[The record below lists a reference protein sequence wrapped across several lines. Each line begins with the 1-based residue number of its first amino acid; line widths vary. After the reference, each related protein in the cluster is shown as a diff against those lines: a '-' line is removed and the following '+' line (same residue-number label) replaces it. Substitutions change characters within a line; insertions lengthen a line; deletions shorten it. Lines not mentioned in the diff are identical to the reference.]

1 MEKVSTTRRLVESAM
16 LIAIASVLSV
26 LQIVHLP
33 YGGSI
38 TVSSMLPILII
49 AYRYGTP
56 WGIFTGTVY
65 GLIQLALGSHNLSYV
80 TGAASVI
87 ALILF
92 DYLLAFAVIGI
103 GGLVRKNDS
112 QAFSLVIG
120 SLIAAALRYLM
131 HVISG
136 CTVWAGL
143 SIPTAEALR
152 YSLIYNA
159 TYMLP
164 EALILMVV
172 SYFLGTT
179 LDFGKKDLTFIKK
192 QDQTPLQHTLS
203 AISGI
208 LLAGAAVFDIAAIFK
223 VLQDPESGEFN
234 IAAISN
240 APWTAIAIVTAVC
253 CILAALILLFKKKT
267 VSTKAE

>member
-49 AYRYGTP
+49 AYRFGTP
-56 WGIFTGTVY
+56 WGLFTGFVY

-92 DYLLAFAVIGI
+92 DYLLAFAVIGL
-103 GGLVRKNDS
+103 GGLVRNNKS

-120 SLIAAALRYLM
+120 SLIAAVLRYLM

-164 EALILMVV
+164 EALILMIT
-172 SYFLGTT
+172 SYFLATT
-179 LDFGKKDLTFIKK
+179 LDFGKKDLTFIEK

-203 AISGI
+203 VIAGV
-208 LLAGAAVFDIAAIFK
+208 LLAGALIFDIAMIFK
-223 VLQDPESGEFN
+223 VLQHPETGEFD
-234 IAAISN
+234 ISAISTAPWAAI
-240 APWTAIAIVTAVC
+240 IIVTVICVVLAI
-253 CILAALILLFKKKT
+253 ILSVFKNK
-267 VSTKAE
+267 VVRQSAN

>member
-49 AYRYGTP
+49 AYRYGTS
-56 WGIFTGTVY
+56 WGVFTGFVY

-87 ALILF
+87 ALILL
-92 DYLLAFAVIGI
+92 DYLLAFSVIGL
-103 GGLVRKNDS
+103 GGLVRKNKS

-120 SLIAAALRYLM
+120 SLIAACLRYVM
-131 HVISG
+131 HVVSG

-143 SIPTAEALR
+143 SVPTAAALR

-164 EALILMVV
+164 EALILIVV

-179 LDFGKKDLTFIKK
+179 LDFGKKNLGFIEK
-192 QDQTPLQHTLS
+192 QDQTPLQHTLGMI
-203 AISGI
+203 AAV
-208 LLAGAAVFDIAAIFK
+208 LLAGAATFDIAAIFK
-223 VLQDPESGEFN
+223 VLQHPETGEFD
-234 IAAISN
+234 ITAISTAN
-240 APWTAIAIVTAVC
+240 WTAIAIVTAIC
-253 CILAALILLFKKKT
+253 CIAAALILLFKKRIR
-267 VSTKAE
+267 SAKA

>member
-56 WGIFTGTVY
+56 WGMFTGFVY

-87 ALILF
+87 ALILL
-92 DYLLAFAVIGI
+92 DYLLAFTVIGL
-103 GGLVRKNDS
+103 GGLVRKSSS
-112 QAFSLVIG
+112 QVYSLVIG
-120 SLIAAALRYLM
+120 SLIAAVLRYIM

-143 SIPTAEALR
+143 SIPTTEALR
-152 YSLIYNA
+152 YSLVYNA
-159 TYMLP
+159 TYMIP
-164 EALILMVV
+164 ETLILMVV
-172 SYFLGTT
+172 SYLLGTT
-179 LDFGKKDLTFIKK
+179 LDFNKKNLGFIAK
-192 QDQTPLQHTLS
+192 QDQTPLQHTLA
-203 AISGI
+203 AIANALI
-208 LLAGAAVFDIAAIFK
+208 AVAAVFDIASIFK
-223 VLQDPESGEFN
+223 VLQNPDSGELD
-234 IAAISN
+234 ITAIST
-240 APWTAIAIVTAVC
+240 APWGAIIIVTAIC
-253 CILAALILLFKKKT
+253 CVAAAALLLFSKRIGKEKE
-267 VSTKAE
+267 A